1 MSRKPALNHT
11 LPILSVDLVEDRFRF
26 TSTVTAGSAA
36 LDRMERARTHVRGRR
51 DPFGR
56 MVMERAPHVA
66 EQAGL
71 IGNRRILLGR
81 RRDAGLYREPIRFS
95 IR

>member
-1 MSRKPALNHT
+1 MSRFDNP

-26 TSTVTAGSAA
+26 TSTVTAGAEA
-36 LDRMERARTHVRGRR
+36 LSRMEAARTQLRGRR

-81 RRDAGLYREPIRFS
+81 RRDRGLYREPIRLS

>member
-1 MSRKPALNHT
+1 MSRNFET
-11 LPILSVDLVEDRFRF
+11 SLPILSVDLIEDRFRF
-26 TSTVTAGSAA
+26 TATVTAGAEA
-36 LDRMERARTHVRGRR
+36 LGRMEAARDHMRGRR

-71 IGNRRILLGR
+71 IGNRRVLLGR
-81 RRDAGLYREPIRFS
+81 RRDRGLYREPIRLTL
-95 IR
+95 R